1 MTIFTRPGLFLFA
14 ARLGFFFGFFQIWR
28 QYSLVGS
35 GSLDDDSFER
45 KRVKC
50 NGICV
55 NFNTLFVDKS
65 EVPEVLRTGLFFFS
79 KKRTLSSCDFRFLAL
94 TRFVEDLNEKKGN
107 FRFVIEKIWK
117 IILCVDAREEVTA
130 PGVGS
135 DCGLRRRKF
144 SGFLLNGHCPDA
156 AGNHRRYMMARWVL
170 RHSFKRLLL
179 LSCLVGTTNIRTITG
194 NTHENKIEMIMNEK
208 RNYNEKSQR
217 ATIPVIINAKNI
229 NALIGQV

>member
-1 MTIFTRPGLFLFA
+1 M
-14 ARLGFFFGFFQIWR
+14 RLDWVFFFGFFQIWR

-179 LSCLVGTTNIRTITG
+179 LLQTSERLQGTTHGNKNRNDYERKREIT
-194 NTHENKIEMIMNEK
+194 M
-208 RNYNEKSQR
+208 RNPNGPQS
-217 ATIPVIINAKNI
+217 P
-229 NALIGQV
+229 